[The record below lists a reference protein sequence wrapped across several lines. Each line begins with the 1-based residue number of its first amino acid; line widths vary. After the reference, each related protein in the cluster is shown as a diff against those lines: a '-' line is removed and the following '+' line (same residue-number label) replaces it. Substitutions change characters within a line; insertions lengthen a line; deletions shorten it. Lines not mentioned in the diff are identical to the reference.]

1 MKTLVTAV
9 AVAALLVGAGH
20 ATAASK
26 ATENLS
32 SFESA
37 DALKGQ
43 TYLDA
48 AMDTDMAALLDKAQ
62 VTSPAVMLEYGL
74 ALELGR
80 PSASTELGKDDKE
93 KLKRG
98 YRAML
103 DLYLTSGDKFSG
115 VKFDEDSMLD
125 VPDFWIALAEHIG
138 RPKPRVDVRAA
149 AEAAAQATASQP
161 GSGMQSM
168 SMTYIPDP
176 SVQDK
181 EFNMGEDLILNRHVV
196 NAAWACAQS
205 AESFARL
212 RKIQLIDN
220 SQTKL
225 TPSQF
230 ANAMSAV
237 VADYRTAYQE
247 GVLSCGSRDYFFKVA
262 DVAGANLGKLGQL
275 KEDPHAKPAPVVAP
289 EQSTAPSK

>member
-9 AVAALLVGAGH
+9 AAAALVLGAGH
-20 ATAASK
+20 AMAASR
-26 ATENLS
+26 ATDNLGG
-32 SFESA
+32 FDAA
-37 DALKGQ
+37 DAIKGQ
-43 TYLDA
+43 DYLNT
-48 AMDTDMAALLDKAQ
+48 AMDTDMATLLSKAQ
-62 VTSPAVMLEYGL
+62 VTAPDVMLEYGL

-80 PSASTELGKDDKE
+80 PSASAALSKDDKE

-103 DLYLTSGDKFSG
+103 DLYLNSGDKFGG
-115 VKFDEDSMLD
+115 VTFNEDSMLD

-149 AEAAAQATASQP
+149 AEAAAQSQAQNANGEFTP
-161 GSGMQSM
+161 V
-168 SMTYIPDP
+168 YIPDA
-176 SVQDK
+176 SMQDK
-181 EFNMGEDLILNRHVV
+181 EFNLGDDLVLNRHVV
-196 NAAWACAQS
+196 NAAWSCAQS

-212 RKIQLIDN
+212 RKIQVLDI

-247 GVLSCGSRDYFFKVA
+247 GVLACGSRDAFFKVA
-262 DVAGANLGKLGQL
+262 DVAGRNLGKLGQM
-275 KEDPHAKPAPVVAP
+275 KEDPNAKPAPELAP

>member
-9 AVAALLVGAGH
+9 AAAALLFGAGH
-20 ATAASK
+20 AMAASK
-26 ATENLS
+26 ATDALGG
-32 SFESA
+32 FEAA
-37 DALKGQ
+37 DAMKGQ
-43 TYLDA
+43 DYLNT
-48 AMDTDMAALLDKAQ
+48 AMDTDMTALLSRAQ
-62 VTSPAVMLEYGL
+62 VTSPDVMLEYGL

-80 PSASTELGKDDKE
+80 PSASANLSKDDKE

-103 DLYLTSGDKFSG
+103 DLYLNSGDKFGG

-138 RPKPRVDVRAA
+138 RPKPRVDAQAA
-149 AEAAAQATASQP
+149 VEATAQATQP
-161 GSGMQSM
+161 GSGVEPLPMV
-168 SMTYIPDP
+168 YIPDQ
-176 SVQDK
+176 SSQDK
-181 EFNMGEDLILNRHVV
+181 EFNLGEDLVLKRHVV

-262 DVAGANLGKLGQL
+262 DVAGQNLGKLGQI
-275 KEDPHAKPAPVVAP
+275 KEDPNAKPAPVVAP

>member
-1 MKTLVTAV
+1 MKTIVTAV
-9 AVAALLVGAGH
+9 AAVALLLGAGQ
-20 ATAASK
+20 AMAAAK
-26 ATENLS
+26 ATENLGA
-32 SFESA
+32 FDAA
-37 DALKGQ
+37 DAMKGQ
-43 TYLDA
+43 DYLNA
-48 AMDTDMAALLDKAQ
+48 AMDTDMATLLGKAQ
-62 VTSPAVMLEYGL
+62 VTAPEIMLEYGL

-80 PSASTELGKDDKE
+80 PSASAALSKDDKE

-103 DLYLTSGDKFSG
+103 DLYLNSGDKFGG

-125 VPDFWIALAEHIG
+125 IPDFWIALAEHIG
-138 RPKPRVDVRAA
+138 RPKPRVDVQE
-149 AEAAAQATASQP
+149 EAAAAAAGGGP
-161 GSGMQSM
+161 GVEAPPMV
-168 SMTYIPDP
+168 YIPDQ
-176 SVQDK
+176 SSQDK
-181 EFNMGEDLILNRHVV
+181 EFNLGEDLVLKRHVV

-212 RKIQLIDN
+212 RKIQLIDI

-237 VADYRTAYQE
+237 VSDYRTAYQE
-247 GVLSCGSRDYFFKVA
+247 GVLACGSRDAFFKVA
-262 DVAGANLGKLGQL
+262 DFAGKNLGKLGQM
-275 KEDPHAKPAPVVAP
+275 KEDPNAKPAPEVAP

>member
-1 MKTLVTAV
+1 MKTILTAV
-9 AVAALLVGAGH
+9 LAAALLVSAGQ
-20 ATAASK
+20 AMASK
-26 ATENLS
+26 ATDALGG
-32 SFESA
+32 FEAA
-37 DALKGQ
+37 DAIKGQ
-43 TYLDA
+43 DYLNV
-48 AMDTDMAALLDKAQ
+48 AMTADMKDLLGRAQ
-62 VTSPAVMLEYGL
+62 VTSPDVMLEYGL

-80 PSASTELGKDDKE
+80 PSASADLSKDDKE

-103 DLYLTSGDKFSG
+103 DLYLNSGDKFGS

-138 RPKPRVDVRAA
+138 HPKPRVDVQAA
-149 AEAAAQATASQP
+149 AEAAAQSANNTP
-161 GSGMQSM
+161 GGMAMDMIYVPDQSA
-168 SMTYIPDP
+168 
-176 SVQDK
+176 QDK

-212 RKIQLIDN
+212 RKIQLLDV
-220 SQTKL
+220 SETKL

-237 VADYRTAYQE
+237 VADYRTAYEE
-247 GVLSCGSRDYFFKVA
+247 GVLACGSRDAFFKTA
-262 DVAGANLGKLGQL
+262 DVSEHNLGKLGQM
-275 KEDPHAKPAPVVAP
+275 KEDPNARPAPVGDAVPQAG
-289 EQSTAPSK
+289 TAK